1 MKNYFPY
8 ILLAFVFSF
17 SSCKKQEK
25 EKPKVIYDTTTKEK
39 VPVKMDTTQIKVADL
54 PINMEGTNYLIY
66 PIGTVTGEKK
76 GMKYANDSEDSFTV
90 SNYGEF
96 QITGYLKN
104 LKFQEIGQDTIY
116 ALTDKPVLILTA
128 TYLKSIATKSKK
140 QLLVYTL
147 TDIDSNKDNKL
158 DTNDIKSIYISAI
171 SGKNLT
177 KLSTDFQELIDWK
190 VIEAKNSLYFR
201 SIEDTNKNGEFD
213 KDDKVHYNVVN
224 LLDTEWLVQE
234 YFPI

>member
-8 ILLAFVFSF
+8 ILLAFIVTF

-25 EKPKVIYDTTTKEK
+25 EKPKVIYETSKEK
-39 VPVKMDTTQIKVADL
+39 TTVKIDTTQIEVADL

-96 QITGYLKN
+96 QITGFLKN

-224 LLDTEWLVQE
+224 LMDTEWLVQE

>member
-1 MKNYFPY
+1 
-8 ILLAFVFSF
+8 
-17 SSCKKQEK
+17 
-25 EKPKVIYDTTTKEK
+25 
-39 VPVKMDTTQIKVADL
+39 
-54 PINMEGTNYLIY
+54 MEGTNYLIY

-90 SNYGEF
+90 SNYGEY
-96 QITGYLKN
+96 QITGFLKN

-224 LLDTEWLVQE
+224 LMDTEWLVQE

>member
-8 ILLAFVFSF
+8 ILLAFIVTF

-25 EKPKVIYDTTTKEK
+25 EKPKVIYETSKEK
-39 VPVKMDTTQIKVADL
+39 TTVKIDTTQIKVADL

-96 QITGYLKN
+96 QITGFLKN

-224 LLDTEWLVQE
+224 LMDTEWLVQE

>member
-8 ILLAFVFSF
+8 ILLAFIVTF

-25 EKPKVIYDTTTKEK
+25 EKPKVIYETSKEK
-39 VPVKMDTTQIKVADL
+39 TTVKIDTTQIEVADL

-96 QITGYLKN
+96 QITGFLKN

-177 KLSTDFQELIDWK
+177 KLSTDFQELIDW
-190 VIEAKNSLYFR
+190 
-201 SIEDTNKNGEFD
+201 
-213 KDDKVHYNVVN
+213 
-224 LLDTEWLVQE
+224 
-234 YFPI
+234 

>member
-25 EKPKVIYDTTTKEK
+25 EKPKVIYETSKEK
-39 VPVKMDTTQIKVADL
+39 TTVKIDTTQIEVADL

-96 QITGYLKN
+96 QITGFLKN

-224 LLDTEWLVQE
+224 LMDTEWLVQE

>member
-25 EKPKVIYDTTTKEK
+25 EKPKVIYETSKEK
-39 VPVKMDTTQIKVADL
+39 TTVKIDTTQIKVADL

-96 QITGYLKN
+96 QITGFLKN

-140 QLLVYTL
+140 QLMVYTL

-224 LLDTEWLVQE
+224 LMDTEWLVQE

>member
-8 ILLAFVFSF
+8 ILLAFIVTF

-25 EKPKVIYDTTTKEK
+25 EKPKVIYETSKEK
-39 VPVKMDTTQIKVADL
+39 TTVKIDTTQIEVADL

-90 SNYGEF
+90 SNYGEY
-96 QITGYLKN
+96 QITGFLKN

-224 LLDTEWLVQE
+224 LMDTEWLVQE

>member
-25 EKPKVIYDTTTKEK
+25 EKPKVIYETSKEK
-39 VPVKMDTTQIKVADL
+39 TTVKIDTTQIEVADL

-90 SNYGEF
+90 SNYGEY
-96 QITGYLKN
+96 QITGFLKN

-224 LLDTEWLVQE
+224 LMDTEWLVQE